1 MNLLSKN
8 LSKEKIQKEKK
19 MKLLSSF
26 LIAAYANTVDER
38 ECHAIDNHGNY
49 RKFAAKSADVAGT
62 HTALELVSASAG
74 DDDTDGV
81 PNCLAECDNNEKCL
95 FVVHTTGT
103 NTCDM
108 AQIKADQS
116 ETIFNR

>member
-1 MNLLSKN
+1 
-8 LSKEKIQKEKK
+8 

-26 LIAAYANTVDER
+26 LIAAYANNVVDEKQ
-38 ECHAIDNHGNY
+38 CHAIDNHGEKY

-62 HTALELVSASAG
+62 HITLELVPASAG

-81 PNCLAECDNNEKCL
+81 PNCLAECDNDEKCL

-103 NTCDM
+103 GTCDM
-108 AQIKADQS
+108 AQVKADQS

>member
-1 MNLLSKN
+1 
-8 LSKEKIQKEKK
+8 

-26 LIAAYANTVDER
+26 LIAAYANTVVDEKQ
-38 ECHAIDNHGNY
+38 CHAIDNHDERY
-49 RKFAAKSADVAGT
+49 RKFSAKSADVAGT
-62 HTALELVSASAG
+62 HITLELVPASAG

-81 PNCLAECDNNEKCL
+81 PNCLAECDNDEKCL
-95 FVVHTTGT
+95 FVVHTTGDG
-103 NTCDM
+103 TCNM

>member
-1 MNLLSKN
+1 
-8 LSKEKIQKEKK
+8 

-26 LIAAYANTVDER
+26 LIAAYANTVVDEK

-81 PNCLAECDNNEKCL
+81 PNCLAECDNDEKCL

-103 NTCDM
+103 GTCNM

>member
-1 MNLLSKN
+1 
-8 LSKEKIQKEKK
+8 

-26 LIAAYANTVDER
+26 LIAAYANTVVDEKQ
-38 ECHAIDNHGNY
+38 CHAIENHDEKY
-49 RKFAAKSADVAGT
+49 RKFSAKSADVAGT
-62 HTALELVSASAG
+62 HITLELVPASAG

-81 PNCLAECDNNEKCL
+81 PNCLAECDNDEKCL
-95 FVVHTTGT
+95 FVVHTTGDG
-103 NTCDM
+103 TCNM

>member
-1 MNLLSKN
+1 
-8 LSKEKIQKEKK
+8 

-26 LIAAYANTVDER
+26 LIAVYANTAVDEKQ
-38 ECHAIDNHGNY
+38 CHSIDNHGEKY
-49 RKFAAKSADVAGT
+49 RKFEAKSADVAGT

-81 PNCLAECDNNEKCL
+81 PNCLAECDNDEKCL

-103 NTCDM
+103 GTCDM
-108 AQIKADQS
+108 AKIKADQS